1 MDRISTLLNWVN
13 EKNLFTRA
21 RKQITKSKSN
31 KRSGHNEPSEK
42 IENIEE
48 KEFEKKNKNI
58 FNKAFEKAKNLKNK
72 STRCVISSYLATE
85 RCKLLN
91 PIQNNYTKNNEHK
104 SWKNRK
110 ILLRKGCN
118 NKLKDRPIGQDEP
131 IQDAFD
137 KEEFWS
143 DMGPCGYDVIK
154 SLHELQ
160 IEKDKKANEE
170 YEKWKEDNKETYE
183 ANNKEDGRR
192 GRSMHSSYARYNR
205 TKKERNNNDTT
216 KTDAR
221 MSRIQKYLEKK
232 RQLETKKPQVEH
244 VIQTTLL
251 PRQRRASTEEET
263 KDTTIQSGG
272 YTLNKRKSKRKPQ
285 KKSRKKKTRRKSK
298 KKKTRRKSKKK
309 KTRRKSMRKKNRI

>member
-1 MDRISTLLNWVN
+1 M
-13 EKNLFTRA
+13 
-21 RKQITKSKSN
+21 
-31 KRSGHNEPSEK
+31 G
-42 IENIEE
+42 
-48 KEFEKKNKNI
+48 
-58 FNKAFEKAKNLKNK
+58 
-72 STRCVISSYLATE
+72 
-85 RCKLLN
+85 
-91 PIQNNYTKNNEHK
+91 K

-118 NKLKDRPIGQDEP
+118 NKLTNKP

-251 PRQRRASTEEET
+251 PRQRRASTEEERNNN
-263 KDTTIQSGG
+263 DTTKTDARMSRIQK
-272 YTLNKRKSKRKPQ
+272 YLEKKRQLETKKPQ
-285 KKSRKKKTRRKSK
+285 VE
-298 KKKTRRKSKKK
+298 
-309 KTRRKSMRKKNRI
+309 